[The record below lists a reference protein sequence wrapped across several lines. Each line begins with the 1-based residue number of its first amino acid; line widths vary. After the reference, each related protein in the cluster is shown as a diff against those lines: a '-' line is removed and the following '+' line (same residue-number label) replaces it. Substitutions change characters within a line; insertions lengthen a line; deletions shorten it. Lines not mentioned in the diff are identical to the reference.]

1 MRSRHPSGTMF
12 GYQMGKQLGN
22 KYRVLR
28 KEENNIRLGEVIIE
42 NNILNLDE
50 KFFVIERYLPSD

>member
-1 MRSRHPSGTMF
+1 MF